1 MDPLQLSEAFFS
13 DRIEGVSPKVSAQ
26 IFAAFK
32 AGGLL
37 DSNSFLKR
45 DPRCLSSIDCIRAA
59 ATPFLRAGA
68 ACRMHIHCMQCSTL
82 NARPRRL
89 TVDQWQGVLKE
100 KVPATRE
107 MSLAADNTP
116 LPEELNVAWAGGFWA
131 GSGLNGP
138 EALSRRNIMQ
148 SVCFMLTFATCCH

>member
-1 MDPLQLSEAFFS
+1 MYTAF
-13 DRIEGVSPKVSAQ
+13 SAQ
-26 IFAAFK
+26 
-32 AGGLL
+32 
-37 DSNSFLKR
+37 
-45 DPRCLSSIDCIRAA
+45 
-59 ATPFLRAGA
+59 
-68 ACRMHIHCMQCSTL
+68 TL
-82 NARPRRL
+82 NARSRRL

-107 MSLAADNTP
+107 MSFAADNTP

-138 EALSRRNIMQ
+138 EALGRRNIMR